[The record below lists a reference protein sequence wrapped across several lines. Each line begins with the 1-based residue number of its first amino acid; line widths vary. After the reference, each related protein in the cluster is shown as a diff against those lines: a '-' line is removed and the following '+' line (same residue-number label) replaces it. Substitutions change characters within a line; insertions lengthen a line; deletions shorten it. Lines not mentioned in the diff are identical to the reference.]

1 MKPYLKYLGPG
12 LSYGIGL
19 LGVIAYIVVMATGVS
34 NEDISMAALDAGSSA
49 SNAVGRFNGAVDF
62 YMTLTIVSVVLAG
75 VLILVFLVKTA
86 IQDIRRLIK
95 PAIFTGGILAI
106 FAFSRIFA
114 TGRESYDLTNKSIE
128 TVEFIRSVPDA
139 AFYFADAALLTMM
152 IVIGLAIAAVVYTE
166 VSKMFK

>member
-1 MKPYLKYLGPG
+1 
-12 LSYGIGL
+12 
-19 LGVIAYIVVMATGVS
+19 
-34 NEDISMAALDAGSSA
+34 
-49 SNAVGRFNGAVDF
+49 
-62 YMTLTIVSVVLAG
+62 
-75 VLILVFLVKTA
+75 
-86 IQDIRRLIK
+86 
-95 PAIFTGGILAI
+95 LAI

>member
-1 MKPYLKYLGPG
+1 
-12 LSYGIGL
+12 
-19 LGVIAYIVVMATGVS
+19 
-34 NEDISMAALDAGSSA
+34 
-49 SNAVGRFNGAVDF
+49 
-62 YMTLTIVSVVLAG
+62 MTLTIVSVVLAG
-75 VLILVFLVKTA
+75 ALILIFLVKTA

-106 FAFSRIFA
+106 FAFCRIFA

-139 AFYFADAALLTMM
+139 AFYFTDAALLTMM